1 MTKPISRSL
10 PASALASIPSDL
22 SPYWNKRCHEL
33 QPALWCPTENDCHVL
48 DGSSA
53 LIERVASLLPA
64 EDLVPPF
71 VSPVLEGERPKE
83 KEVSRKIRL
92 YPVDENKW
100 EECLW
105 AARRAYNFAIEAFKE
120 WKKDIPSEADNQ
132 VAFRRSIR
140 EKVAAEFPD
149 VPRVML
155 DEAVNSAYLT
165 RKAVISR
172 RSKGEQCDFSFR
184 RRRDSKQSF
193 VVERLAN
200 GGPFPTF
207 LKCHLT
213 EAIPSEAAGKMAN
226 VVRENGRW
234 FLTCKVKVPVAAES
248 QGRATVACDPGVRTF
263 LATYSLSDCA
273 FIGHGFA
280 AKVRPMLLQLDK
292 LLGRRKCLTNI
303 KDWKQGHRDR
313 FRSLQKRINSIFN
326 KVRDLTNDLH
336 RRAADFL
343 TKNYD
348 VILLPTFETSE
359 MVSKGSRKITS
370 RVVRSMLSL
379 GHYRFKQFLIWM
391 AYKRGKTVVEC
402 GEAWTSRTDSRNGIV
417 VDLGS
422 REWIN
427 KLHRDVNGPRGI
439 FLRALAA

>member
-1 MTKPISRSL
+1 L
-10 PASALASIPSDL
+10 
-22 SPYWNKRCHEL
+22 
-33 QPALWCPTENDCHVL
+33 V
-48 DGSSA
+48 GSSA
-53 LIERVASLLPA
+53 FIERVTSPSPA
-64 EDLVPPF
+64 EDLSPSF
-71 VSPVLEGERPKE
+71 VSPILEGVRPTE

-92 YPVDENKW
+92 YPENESKW
-100 EECLW
+100 EEFLW
-105 AARRAYNFAIEAFKE
+105 ASRRAYNFAIEAFKE
-120 WKKDIPSEADNQ
+120 WTKDVPSEADNQ
-132 VAFRRSIR
+132 VALRRSIR
-140 EKVAAEFPD
+140 EKVSAEFPN

-165 RKAVISR
+165 RKAIISR
-172 RSKGEQCDFSFR
+172 RSKGEKCDFSFR
-184 RRRDSKQSF
+184 TRRDSKQSF

-213 EAIPSEAAGKMAN
+213 EAIPSEAVGKMAN
-226 VVRENGRW
+226 VVRESGRW
-234 FLTCKVKVPVAAES
+234 FLTCKVKVTVAAES

-280 AKVRPMLLQLDK
+280 AKVRPMLLQLDM

-303 KDWKQGHRDR
+303 KAWKQCHRDR
-313 FRSLQKRINSIFN
+313 FRNLQRRINSISN

-343 TKNYD
+343 TKNFD
-348 VILLPTFETSE
+348 VVLLPTFKTSE
-359 MVSKGSRKITS
+359 MVSKGSRKINS

-379 GHYRFKQFLIWM
+379 GHYRFEQFLIWV
-391 AYKRGKTVVEC
+391 AYKRGKKVVEC
-402 GEAWTSRTDSRNGIV
+402 GEAWTSRTDSRNGVV

-422 REWIN
+422 KEWIN
-427 KLHRDVNGPRGI
+427 KLHRDVNGSRGI